1 MNNKDYTSFEGM
13 EFYLKKYQF
22 YFEGSKVN
30 HLADERLWKLNVL
43 SDLVRMKRTES
54 DAIKEWEK
62 YKEDLIKY
70 HKKYTDEIR
79 SELEKK
85 SDEPDLF
92 S

>member
-1 MNNKDYTSFEGM
+1 MNNKDYNSFDGM

-54 DAIKEWEK
+54 EAEEEWEK
-62 YKEDLIKY
+62 YKPKLIKY
-70 HKKYTDEIR
+70 LEKFTVEIR
-79 SELEKK
+79 NELEKK
-85 SDEPDLF
+85 SAEQDLF